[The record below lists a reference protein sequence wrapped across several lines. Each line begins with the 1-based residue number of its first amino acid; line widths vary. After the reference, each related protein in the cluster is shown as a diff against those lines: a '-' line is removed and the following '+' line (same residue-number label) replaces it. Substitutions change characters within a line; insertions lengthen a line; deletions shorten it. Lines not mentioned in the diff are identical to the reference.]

1 MGDNMK
7 KGMLTVIIVWSI
19 LLIGS
24 LIYFNRDKIFK
35 GTNYTNLGYSEI
47 SSQKIKDLKI
57 DAFIKDTY
65 SKTLDKALESDK
77 YVNDYLQEYMN
88 IDYIENN
95 DFINSINDL
104 LKKDYKSNDI
114 NSLSFI
120 LSSPYYKYEV
130 LDSYLQ
136 YYKKNS
142 DKKDNIVILTNIGL
156 NNDFYTNI
164 REIKDPDNLLVLVNK
179 YNKLPDNY
187 KPSNLEDF
195 DSKYKIS
202 KHEKPMRKEAH
213 DALIKL
219 IDDINKEGMDLWINS
234 TFRTKDYQ
242 NELFTNS
249 VKRNGMEHALIY
261 SAKPRHSEHETGLAV
276 DLSAEK
282 SGVIETF
289 DKFKQY
295 DWMKENAHK
304 YGFIER
310 YPKGKEW
317 ITGYAYEP
325 WHYRYVGVEV
335 ATKIKEEGIT
345 FEEYSVKYLGYF
357 SSTAKEQ

>member
-1 MGDNMK
+1 MK
-7 KGMLTVIIVWSI
+7 KSMKIIIIVWSI
-19 LLIGS
+19 LLMVA
-24 LIYFNRDKIFK
+24 LIYFNKDKLFK
-35 GTNYTNLGYSEI
+35 QDNYTSLGYSEKSSEKIKELNI
-47 SSQKIKDLKI
+47 SSYL
-57 DAFIKDTY
+57 KDTY
-65 SKTLDKALESDK
+65 SKTLDKALENDE
-77 YVNDYLQEYMN
+77 YVNDYLQNYIKIKY
-88 IDYIENN
+88 IDNK
-95 DFINSINDL
+95 DFIKSINDL
-104 LKKDYKSNDI
+104 LKKDYKVEEI

-120 LSSPYYKYEV
+120 LSSPYYKYE
-130 LDSYLQ
+130 LLNSYLD
-136 YYKKNS
+136 YYKKNN
-142 DKKDNIVILTNIGL
+142 DKKDNIVTLVNIGL

-164 REIKDPDNLLVLVNK
+164 KEIKDPDNLLVLVNK
-179 YNKLPDNY
+179 YNKLPDDY
-187 KPSNLEDF
+187 KPSNLVDF

-202 KHEKPMRKEAH
+202 KSERLMRKEAH
-213 DALIKL
+213 DALTKL
-219 IDDINKEGMDLWINS
+219 IDDINKENMNLWINS

-242 NELFTNS
+242 NSLFTRS
-249 VKRNGMEHALIY
+249 VKNNGMQHALIY

-335 ATKIKEEGIT
+335 ATKIKEENIT
-345 FEEYSVKYLGYF
+345 YEEYCVKYLGYY
-357 SSTAKEQ
+357 

>member
-1 MGDNMK
+1 MK
-7 KGMLTVIIVWSI
+7 KGMLTVIIIWTI
-19 LLIGS
+19 LLIGA
-24 LIYFNRDKIFK
+24 LIYFNKDKIFK
-35 GTNYTNLGYSEI
+35 TTNYTSLGYSEI
-47 SSQKIKDLKI
+47 SSQKIKELKLNT
-57 DAFIKDTY
+57 FIKDTY
-65 SKTLDKALESDK
+65 SKTLDKVLENNE
-77 YVNDYLQEYMN
+77 YINDYLQEYIK
-88 IDYIENN
+88 IDYVDNK
-95 DFINSINDL
+95 DFIKSINYL
-104 LKKDYKSNDI
+104 LKKDYKSQEI

-120 LSSPYYKYEV
+120 LSSTYFKYEL
-130 LDSYLQ
+130 LDSYLD
-136 YYKKNS
+136 YYKKNN
-142 DKKDNIVILTNIGL
+142 DKKENVVTLVNIGL

-164 REIKDPDNLLVLVNK
+164 NEIKEPDNLLVFVNK

-187 KPSNLEDF
+187 KPSNLLDF
-195 DSKYKIS
+195 DTEYKTSSK
-202 KHEKPMRKEAH
+202 EKLMRKEAH

-219 IDDINKEGMDLWINS
+219 IDDINKEGMKIWVNS

-242 NELFTNS
+242 NTLFTNS

-289 DKFKQY
+289 DKFKAY

-325 WHYRYVGVEV
+325 WHYRYVGIEV

-345 FEEYSVKYLGYF
+345 FEEYAVKYLSYPF
-357 SSTAKEQ
+357 SIKNK